1 MSTTACK
8 VISCEAER
16 EAIATA
22 NHEEDHA
29 TMPKLPSAI
38 SFRTLLSTAAV
49 ILPLMMFA
57 PARAQ
62 ETAPDLHPI
71 VAQPDATQAA
81 AAQVDVT
88 QDQTQNPPPAQPQS
102 SASSSSQA
110 PAPDYNWHVS
120 LSPYLW
126 FPGMHGTT
134 GAFNRDVSVHA
145 SAGDLLSHF
154 RFGIQGAVE
163 ARWQLLLLNGDLFWV
178 RLGDDKAVP
187 APRLGAVS
195 ADMRAGE
202 LIWTSKV
209 GARLLDKEKFKA
221 DANIGVRFWHLGQKV
236 TFNPSLL
243 GLDFKS
249 SENWGDLVIGGRTQ
263 AALSPKAQITLLGDV
278 GGWGTGAKLDYQFA
292 ALLGYK
298 FKPKW
303 TLEAGYRYLFVD
315 YRTAQFLYN
324 TVASGIIFGATYK
337 WK

>member
-1 MSTTACK
+1 LLA
-8 VISCEAER
+8 V
-16 EAIATA
+16 
-22 NHEEDHA
+22 
-29 TMPKLPSAI
+29 
-38 SFRTLLSTAAV
+38 TLGRAAD
-49 ILPLMMFA
+49 
-57 PARAQ
+57 AQ
-62 ETAPDLHPI
+62 KQSPAPDLQPI
-71 VAQPDATQAA
+71 VTQADATQAA
-81 AAQVDVT
+81 AAQVDLA
-88 QDQTQNPPPAQPQS
+88 QDQTQNPLSGNQTQS
-102 SASSSSQA
+102 SSSSTSQA

-120 LSPYLW
+120 ISPYLW
-126 FPGMHGTT
+126 FPGVHGTT
-134 GAFNRDVSVHA
+134 GAFNHDVSVHA

-154 RFGIQGAVE
+154 RFGIQGAAE

-187 APRLGAVS
+187 FPGLGASS
-195 ADMRAGE
+195 ADLRVGE

-263 AALSPKAQITLLGDV
+263 AALSPKASITLLGDV

-292 ALLGYK
+292 TLLGYK
-298 FKPKW
+298 LSSRWK
-303 TLEAGYRYLFVD
+303 LEAGYRYLFVD

-324 TVASGIIFGATYK
+324 TVTSGVIFGATYK

>member
-1 MSTTACK
+1 MIPALLLVLTLG
-8 VISCEAER
+8 R
-16 EAIATA
+16 LA
-22 NHEEDHA
+22 N
-29 TMPKLPSAI
+29 
-38 SFRTLLSTAAV
+38 
-49 ILPLMMFA
+49 
-57 PARAQ
+57 AQ
-62 ETAPDLHPI
+62 DRSLVPDLQPI
-71 VAQPDATQAA
+71 VTLADVTQSD
-81 AAQVDVT
+81 AAQVDVS
-88 QDQTQNPPPAQPQS
+88 QAQTQNPPSSQPQS
-102 SASSSSQA
+102 SPSSSSQA
-110 PAPDYNWHVS
+110 PGPDYNWHVS
-120 LSPYLW
+120 ISPYLW
-126 FPGMHGTT
+126 LPGLHGTT
-134 GAFNRDVSVHA
+134 GAFNHDVSVHA
-145 SAGDLLSHF
+145 STGDLLSHF
-154 RFGIQGAVE
+154 RFGIQGAAE

-187 APRLGAVS
+187 FPVLHAVS

-263 AALSPKAQITLLGDV
+263 AALSPKASITLLGDV

-298 FKPKW
+298 LSSRWK
-303 TLEAGYRYLFVD
+303 LEAGYRYLFVD

-324 TVASGIIFGATYK
+324 TVTSGVIFGATYR